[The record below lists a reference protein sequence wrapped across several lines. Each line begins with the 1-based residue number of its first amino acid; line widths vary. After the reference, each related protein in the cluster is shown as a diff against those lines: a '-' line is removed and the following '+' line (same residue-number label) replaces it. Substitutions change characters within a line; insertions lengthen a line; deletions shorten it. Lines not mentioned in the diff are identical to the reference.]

1 MLIRIDTTNP
11 EAIYRQI
18 AAQVRRA
25 VAAGDV
31 GPGDKLPSARDLA
44 ASLEVNMHT
53 VRQAYAELQRDG
65 LVDVRRGRG
74 VTVQAT
80 GPGRAGAHELAL
92 ALVAEARRH
101 GLTNAE
107 ILHLVEGHL

>member
-1 MLIRIDTTNP
+1 MIIRIDTANP
-11 EAIYRQI
+11 EPIYRQI
-18 AAQVRRA
+18 AGQVRRA
-25 VAAGDV
+25 VAAGEV

-53 VRQAYAELQRDG
+53 VRQAYAELQQDG

-74 VTVQAT
+74 VTVLAT
-80 GPGRAGAHELAL
+80 APGRAGAHDLAR
-92 ALVAEARRH
+92 ALVTEARRH

-107 ILHLVEGHL
+107 IVELVEEHL

>member
-1 MLIRIDTTNP
+1 MLIQIDTTNP

-25 VAAGDV
+25 VAAGEV

-44 ASLEVNMHT
+44 ASLDVNMHT

-74 VTVQAT
+74 VTVLAT
-80 GPGRAGAHELAL
+80 APGRAGAHDLAR

-101 GLTNAE
+101 GLSNSE
-107 ILHLVEGHL
+107 ILDLVEEHL